1 MLKAL
6 RTYLV
11 FVLTDNLQKLEEVI
25 HKWLIDHLSVWIFY
39 SLRDRGISLKQ
50 AHLQLLQVFKGILVV
65 QEFGCWNAEH
75 AGTSQDYKS
84 LLQVVLAETWS
95 SVESYIRQGLECNQ
109 LCPSF
114 SFGALKHSQQVRH

>member
-1 MLKAL
+1 MLEAL
-6 RTYLV
+6 ETYLV

-75 AGTSQDYKS
+75 ASTSQDYKS
-84 LLQVVLAETWS
+84 LL
-95 SVESYIRQGLECNQ
+95 
-109 LCPSF
+109 
-114 SFGALKHSQQVRH
+114 